1 MENCGF
7 VEWVDAEWPENLKN
21 SFTQLWTMYEDSEN
35 RHIETENKHAAMV
48 YKLVEEKDKAERKYA
63 MMNADVNKWIDG
75 TVKRVMEENYHK
87 IMKEGRDEDQLAVCE
102 AEKEK
107 ALKALEEVK
116 KQRSHLLVELQALK
130 DSKSCDQE
138 IQMMKEKNLEEEKA
152 KLKEEKK
159 KLEYGLYD
167 MLKAKGELEKKL
179 SKIKEICD
187 E

>member
-21 SFTQLWTMYEDSEN
+21 SLTQLWTMYEDSEN

-87 IMKEGRDEDQLAVCE
+87 IMKVGREEDQLAICQ

-130 DSKSCDQE
+130 DLKSCAQRGGDGRNRGPAVTRQWQDSKL
-138 IQMMKEKNLEEEKA
+138 IRNHTNRNVQWSMDTWNL
-152 KLKEEKK
+152 
-159 KLEYGLYD
+159 G
-167 MLKAKGELEKKL
+167 
-179 SKIKEICD
+179 
-187 E
+187 